1 MMKEKNLLKT
11 LLLVLF
17 ICLFSVTNMY
27 AGVAEDI
34 ISHHKLD
41 MNKEKDRRKL
51 MWIVHHDYSHLESKM
66 NLKWYF
72 LVYASH
78 NNRSEKNDFSVV
90 SREEGNYATYLNE
103 ELFFFIVKLENGM
116 TIANSSGLD
125 GYYVPIDY
133 ITTGAVS
140 YKKSIKLRNNVWL
153 MMDNKPEKVNHYYRI
168 RDGLV
173 YQGESNQYFKQL
185 GGSKNE

>member
-1 MMKEKNLLKT
+1 
-11 LLLVLF
+11 
-17 ICLFSVTNMY
+17 
-27 AGVAEDI
+27 
-34 ISHHKLD
+34 
-41 MNKEKDRRKL
+41 
-51 MWIVHHDYSHLESKM
+51 
-66 NLKWYF
+66 
-72 LVYASH
+72 
-78 NNRSEKNDFSVV
+78 
-90 SREEGNYATYLNE
+90 
-103 ELFFFIVKLENGM
+103 M